1 MIGCPRERFASTKSG
16 APGRIAKESLL
27 QICGETLTIDLLTK
41 GARVQTFRQRSGDGL
56 LVTDCHVVAGP
67 GATASVT
74 KSSRVRATRR
84 GGGKID
90 KIRQCRWR

>member
-41 GARVQTFRQRSGDGL
+41 GARVRTFGQHSGDGL
-56 LVTDCHVVAGP
+56 LVTECHVAAGP

-74 KSSRVRATRR
+74 KSKSRARDAPWR
-84 GGGKID
+84 GKN
-90 KIRQCRWR
+90 

>member
-41 GARVQTFRQRSGDGL
+41 GARVQTFGQRSRDGL

-67 GATASVT
+67 GATASVIR
-74 KSSRVRATRR
+74 SLARDAPWR
-84 GGGKID
+84 G
-90 KIRQCRWR
+90 RN

>member
-27 QICGETLTIDLLTK
+27 QICGGTLTIDLLTK
-41 GARVQTFRQRSGDGL
+41 GARVQTFGQRSGDGL

-74 KSSRVRATRR
+74 KSRARDAPWR
-84 GGGKID
+84 GKN
-90 KIRQCRWR
+90 